1 MLPSCGQAEESDSAR
16 SESSAPVQVAQAQPA
31 TRTSGAGT
39 SGDKPNILVI
49 WGDDIG
55 YWNLSHINHGMMG
68 YRTPNIDRIANEG
81 IHFTDYYGEQS
92 CTAGRAAFI
101 TGQHPVRTGLTK
113 VGMPGAAQGL
123 QKEDP
128 TIAEVLKPLG
138 YRTGQFGKNHLG
150 DRNEFFPT
158 VHGFDE
164 FYGNLYHLNIEE
176 EPELPDYP
184 TGEMLAAIKPRGVF
198 RCTAT
203 ETDSSPKDPR
213 YGAWGKQQ
221 CEDTG
226 PLTSKRMETV
236 DDEFLEATKDFIRQ
250 VDKDGDPFF
259 VWFNGTRMHVFT
271 HLKEESQGKTGLG
284 LYPDGMVE
292 HDGHVGELLDLLDE
306 LKIAD
311 NTIVIYSSDN
321 GAEVFT
327 WPDGGTT
334 PFHGEKATTWEGGF
348 RVPAAVRWPGRIPA
362 GRVANGIVSHMDWMP
377 TLLAAAGVPDVKD
390 RLLNGYDAAGKT
402 FKVHLD
408 GYDMLDY
415 FEAGGEGLGPRE
427 EIFYFTDVGEL
438 AAVRHN
444 DMKVHFMI
452 QEAHGF
458 DVWKNPYTPQ
468 SWPSLVNLR
477 ADPFERAMHESI
489 GWGLWSTKR
498 MYAIN
503 GAALLATNF
512 MKTFLDW
519 PQRQMPGSFN
529 VDRILDQLEAARSAG
544 Q

>member
-1 MLPSCGQAEESDSAR
+1 MKKLPFRKTLVSAVLAL
-16 SESSAPVQVAQAQPA
+16 SVGCLASTVAYAA
-31 TRTSGAGT
+31 K
-39 SGDKPNILVI
+39 KPNILVI
-49 WGDDIG
+49 WGDDVG
-55 YWNLSHINHGMMG
+55 YWNVSHNNRGMMG
-68 YRTPNIDRIANEG
+68 YKTPNIDRIASEG
-81 IHFTDYYGEQS
+81 LSFTDYYGEQS

-128 TIAEVLKPLG
+128 TIADMLKPLG
-138 YRTGQFGKNHLG
+138 YVTGQFGKNHLG

-176 EPELPDYP
+176 EPELPDFP
-184 TGEMLAAIKPRGVF
+184 TGELGEKISPRGVF
-198 RCTAT
+198 KCVAT
-203 ETDSSPKDPR
+203 ETDDKTEIPR
-213 YGAWGKQQ
+213 FGAWGKQS

-226 PLTSKRMETV
+226 PLTQKRMETV
-236 DDEFLEATKDFIRQ
+236 DGEFLDATKDFITRAIKD
-250 VDKDGDPFF
+250 DKPFF
-259 VWFNGTRMHVFT
+259 VWFNATRMHVFT
-271 HLKEESQGKTGLG
+271 HLKEESKGVTGHG
-284 LYPDGMVE
+284 IYPDGMVE

-306 LKIAD
+306 LNISEE
-311 NTIVIYSSDN
+311 TIVVYSTDN

-348 RVPAAVRWPGRIPA
+348 RVPAVVRWPGTIPA
-362 GRVANGIVSHMDWMP
+362 GKIVNGIVSHMDWMP
-377 TLLAAAGVPDVKD
+377 TLLAAAGLDNVKEE
-390 RLLNGYDAAGKT
+390 LLNGTKAGDKE

-408 GYDMLDY
+408 GYNMLDY
-415 FEAGGEGLGPRE
+415 FKSGGEGAGPRK
-427 EIFYFTDVGEL
+427 EIYYFTDIGKL

-444 DMKVHFMI
+444 DYKVHFMV

-458 DVWKNPYTPQ
+458 DVWKNPYTELG
-468 SWPSLVNLR
+468 WPSLVDLR

-498 MYAIN
+498 MYVLS
-503 GAALLATNF
+503 GAAIIATDF
-512 MKTFLDW
+512 LKTFLDF
-519 PQRQMPGSFN
+519 PQRQAPGSFN
-529 VDRILDQLEAARSAG
+529 VDNIINQLEAVRAAG